1 MTMTDTDT
9 DVANSLLGPDDPPPF
24 TLHNGNGRSPVVLV
38 CDHASNA
45 VPRTLGGLGLPD
57 EAFSRHIAVDIGAAD
72 LTRQLAERL
81 GGPAVLA
88 GYSRLVID
96 CNRQPG
102 DPASIAETSD
112 GIVVPGNCGLTDQEA
127 DLRLEA
133 VFWPYHRTV
142 THTLAHQW
150 RHGPPPALVS
160 VHSFTPQMRD
170 GQLRPWQ
177 VGILW
182 NHDPRIAVPLIRL
195 LREDPDLCV
204 GDNKPYSGRQVGFTT
219 DNHAAA
225 AGLPHVV
232 LEVRQDLIE
241 HAEGRV
247 WWAERLGQA
256 LEAVLADAALHQ
268 VKPY

>member
-1 MTMTDTDT
+1 MTDTDAT
-9 DVANSLLGPDDPPPF
+9 NPLLGPDDPPPF
-24 TLHNGNGRSPVVLV
+24 TLYNPDGRAPVILV

-45 VPRTLGGLGLPD
+45 VPRALGDLGLPAD
-57 EAFSRHIAVDIGAAD
+57 AFGRHIAVDIGAAD
-72 LTRQLAERL
+72 LTCRLADLL

-102 DPASIAETSD
+102 DPTSIAETSD
-112 GIVVPGNCGLTDQEA
+112 GIVVPGNCGLTDREA
-127 DLRLEA
+127 ELRLGA
-133 VFWPYHRTV
+133 VFWPYHQAV
-142 THTLAHQW
+142 TNILAHQW
-150 RHGPPPALVS
+150 RHGPPPALVA
-160 VHSFTPQMRD
+160 VHSFTPRMRD
-170 GQLRPWQ
+170 GQPRPWQ

-195 LREDPDLCV
+195 LREDPALCV
-204 GDNKPYSGRQVGFTT
+204 GDNEPYSGRQVGFTT

-241 HAEGRV
+241 HPDGRA

-256 LEAVLADAALHQ
+256 LKAVLADASLHQ
-268 VKPY
+268 VRHY